1 MNEQASAR
9 AEARARKQRGR
20 ILDAARECFIREG
33 FHAASMASLAA
44 TAKMSAGLIY
54 RYFDSKSA
62 IILAIIEEQLEERR
76 ANIATLQS
84 DDDLAQRV
92 RDLFSRW
99 QRADPSVVNPALLLE
114 ISAEAGRD
122 PRIAEALG
130 NADRIAGSEF
140 RSWLARLAAARGHKL
155 PACEAK
161 ARVLL
166 LQVFIE
172 GLATRAVR
180 DPGFDSA
187 DLSAA
192 LDYLLA
198 MVMSFEPMPLSKDI
212 DGEQRSR

>member
-1 MNEQASAR
+1 VNEQASAR
-9 AEARARKQRGR
+9 TEARARKQRKR

-99 QRADPSVVNPALLLE
+99 RRADPSVVNPALFLE
-114 ISAEAGRD
+114 ISVEASRD

-140 RSWLARLAAARGHKL
+140 RSWLTRLAAARGHKL

>member
-9 AEARARKQRGR
+9 TEARARKQRKR

-122 PRIAEALG
+122 PRIADALG

-140 RSWLARLAAARGHKL
+140 RSWLTRLAAARGHKL

-187 DLSAA
+187 DLSAV